1 MLALLWKSGPSGPR
15 QSSGMYAGFSPRGR
29 LSGQSG
35 YFRSLFSNRGTWLRL
50 QPLQVAF
57 LSRAGQGM
65 VEDRRRL
72 SIKRTPA
79 AKAAARLAFVRH
91 D

>member
-1 MLALLWKSGPSGPR
+1 MLALPWKSGPSGPR
-15 QSSGMYAGFSPRGR
+15 KSSGTYAGFSSRGR

-35 YFRSLFSNRGTWLRL
+35 FFRSLFTNHGTWLRL
-50 QPLQVAF
+50 QPLQCAF
-57 LSRAGQGM
+57 LSRTGQGV

-79 AKAAARLAFVRH
+79 AKAAALLAFVRH